1 MFPLLLPL
9 HSTRAPGEAKGG
21 QFLFRSSLQ
30 VHGRRDTSMPVMFL
44 LPCPLLIVQDKVV
57 WDRIDV
63 RSEKRVSENLLS
75 HGDRFSIFRVEFLSE
90 ATIKVSEVTR
100 TS

>member
-1 MFPLLLPL
+1 MFPTLLPL
-9 HSTRAPGEAKGG
+9 HSTRTPGEAKGG
-21 QFLFRSSLQ
+21 EFLFGRSLQ
-30 VHGRRDTSMPVMFL
+30 VHGRREASMPVMFL
-44 LPCPLLIVQDKVV
+44 LPCLSVIVQDKVV

-75 HGDRFSIFRVEFLSE
+75 HGDRFSIFQVEFLSD